1 MVMVRIDGGSDGGSV
16 VYYYQLSPALNTTR
30 PQQTAHLYALTDIC
44 LFYQCVLTSNYQK
57 RLSCKIIKKGYHA
70 TSLQAP

>member
-44 LFYQCVLTSNYQK
+44 LFISVC
-57 RLSCKIIKKGYHA
+57 
-70 TSLQAP
+70 